1 MPYNPD
7 PKKLKIKTDRA
18 KELLQ
23 EINSVKLD
31 ENKMKPREVKALA
44 QVLTEMMFSKTF
56 NKMIS
61 NVCSTLL
68 LDL

>member
-7 PKKLKIKTDRA
+7 PEQLKRKTDKA

-23 EINSVKLD
+23 EINSIKLD

-44 QVLTEMMFSKTF
+44 QVLTELMLSQTF
-56 NKMIS
+56 GIMIS
-61 NVCSTLL
+61 NLCSA
-68 LDL
+68 

>member
-7 PKKLKIKTDRA
+7 PKKMKIKTDRA

-23 EINSVKLD
+23 EINSTKLD

-44 QVLTEMMFSKTF
+44 QVLTGWIFSKTF
-56 NKMIS
+56 NKMIF
-61 NVCSTLL
+61 NVCITYYWI
-68 LDL
+68 